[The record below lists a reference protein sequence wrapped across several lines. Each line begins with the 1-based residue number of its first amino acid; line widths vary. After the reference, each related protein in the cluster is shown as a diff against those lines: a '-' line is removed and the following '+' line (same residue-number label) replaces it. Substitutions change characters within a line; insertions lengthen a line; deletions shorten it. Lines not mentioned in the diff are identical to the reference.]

1 MRSAKRRPPKS
12 NRKARR
18 LRINLSNAAF
28 GSVEYRPNDATW
40 LKFEVAIGRPI
51 EKNVRDSLIDII
63 EGFLGAAS
71 YETAPFLDDV
81 IAKAK
86 QIKGGALALRD
97 ILSSLDSTNKSVQLV
112 VGQNCK
118 IRGVKP
124 GSDQLRTVQHVL
136 TALINACSQSQHYF
150 ATQPGFEEGAGWAL
164 MIRRLRALFRENG
177 LPSGASQDS
186 SKPSKFVRFVA
197 VLQTESFPAAL
208 RRHET
213 SDVALATQI
222 DRLSKNGTLRSKAR
236 KANVPMGH

>member
-1 MRSAKRRPPKS
+1 MRSSKRPLAKS

-18 LRINLSNAAF
+18 PRINLSSAAF

-63 EGFLGAAS
+63 EGFFGAAP
-71 YETAPFLDDV
+71 YETAAPFLDDV

-97 ILSSLDSTNKSVQLV
+97 ILSSQDSADKSVQLV
-112 VGQNCK
+112 VGRNCK

-124 GSDQLRTVQHVL
+124 GSDQLRTVRHVL

-150 ATQPGFEEGAGWAL
+150 ATQPGFEEGDGWAL
-164 MIRRLRALFRENG
+164 MIRRLRALFRESG

-197 VLQTESFPAAL
+197 VLQAESFPAAL

-222 DRLSKNGTLRSKAR
+222 NRLSKKRDIKKQSLES
-236 KANVPMGH
+236 